1 MQNICKMKLII
12 AALLSIES
20 MASGSRVLLQATP
33 NIPNPNVPNP
43 TVGPGNGKG
52 NGQGNGQGTLPP
64 QAQPETPAGIGGP
77 YHDCIHPY
85 VFTPNPQPVGRCF
98 EA

>member
-1 MQNICKMKLII
+1 
-12 AALLSIES
+12 
-20 MASGSRVLLQATP
+20 MASGSRLLLQATP

-64 QAQPETPAGIGGP
+64 QAQPETPAGIGCTS
-77 YHDCIHPY
+77 HDCIHPY
-85 VFTPNPQPVGRCF
+85 VIPPNRQQVGSSL
-98 EA
+98 EARLDVTGGEEVCLEEGG